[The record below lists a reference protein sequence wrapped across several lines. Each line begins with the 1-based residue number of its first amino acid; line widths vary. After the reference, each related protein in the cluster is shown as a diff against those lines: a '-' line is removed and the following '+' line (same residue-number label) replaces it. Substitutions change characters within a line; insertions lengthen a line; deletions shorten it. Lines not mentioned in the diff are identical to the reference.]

1 MNLPSDV
8 HNTSKYIN
16 YYNIWLNKKN
26 NMLFDRIFILSLQNI
41 VALKYIKSIK
51 DNVFNRTEM

>member
-1 MNLPSDV
+1 MYTTHP
-8 HNTSKYIN
+8 NTLIITIYGLI
-16 YYNIWLNKKN
+16 KKN

-41 VALKYIKSIK
+41 AALKYIKLVK

>member
-8 HNTSKYIN
+8 HNTSKYTN

-26 NMLFDRIFILSLQNI
+26 NMLFARIFILSLQNI
-41 VALKYIKSIK
+41 VALKYIKLVN
-51 DNVFNRTEM
+51 DDVFNRTEM